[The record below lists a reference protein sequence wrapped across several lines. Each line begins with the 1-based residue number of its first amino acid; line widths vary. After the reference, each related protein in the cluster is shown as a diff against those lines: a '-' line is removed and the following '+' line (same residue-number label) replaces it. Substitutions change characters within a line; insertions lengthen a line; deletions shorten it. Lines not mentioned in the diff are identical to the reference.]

1 MLILAST
8 HFYNG
13 DIEAKITNLTSVR
26 QGRDESVSDFF
37 IRFKNIKNRCF
48 NLTISEKDLA
58 EIALGGLCSHLK
70 EKLEGLVYYCFN
82 GLQLRAM
89 SQETKFKNSKAAYKP
104 HRSNTHVVECDFDSS
119 SDEDRE
125 VYTAEFVRQSAA
137 KPSSCASL
145 KPVQRIGK
153 KR

>member
-1 MLILAST
+1 M
-8 HFYNG
+8 
-13 DIEAKITNLTSVR
+13 TSVR
-26 QGRDESVSDFF
+26 QGRDEFVVDY
-37 IRFKNIKNRCF
+37 FKNFKEIKNRCF
-48 NLTISEKDLA
+48 NLSISYKDLVD
-58 EIALGGLCSHLK
+58 ITLGGLRSHLK
-70 EKLEGLVYYCFN
+70 EKLEGFDFYSIN
-82 GLQLRAM
+82 TLQLRAM
-89 SQETKFKNSKAAYKP
+89 NQEYKFKNSKDAYKP

-125 VYTAEFVRQSAA
+125 VYTAEFVRQSVA